1 MGSFF
6 TRRIFQLLLQAFLAA
21 TVIFFLIRL
30 VPGDPVRAILG
41 ENATEEQVQVVR
53 GQLGLNEPVYQQ
65 DVDYLGN
72 VVQGDFGKSVISGRP
87 VMTDIRLRLANTL
100 ELAIISV
107 IVSILLGLPLG
118 IIAALKANRAPD
130 VILSSTS
137 ALGLALPGF
146 VVGTVLL
153 LIFSLKLGWLP
164 LGRFVSFRD
173 DPVQHIKL
181 IILPVAT
188 LSASAIAV
196 VMRMTRSSMLEV
208 VRQDYIRT
216 ARAKGLME
224 RTVVMRHA
232 LRNSIN
238 PVISI
243 IGLELAAL
251 LGGTVI
257 VETIFNWPGLSSLL
271 ISGVRSRDYP
281 VIQGTV
287 LLICILTIVINLLV
301 DIAYGLLDPRIRHG

>member
-6 TRRIFQLLLQAFLAA
+6 TRRILQLLLQAFLAA

-53 GQLGLNEPVYQQ
+53 NQLGLNQPVYRQY
-65 DVDYLGN
+65 VEYLGN
-72 VVQGDFGKSVISGRP
+72 VAQGDFGKSVISGRP
-87 VMTDIRLRLANTL
+87 VMTDIRLRLGNTL

-107 IVSILLGLPLG
+107 IVSILVGIPLG

-130 VILSSTS
+130 VILSSGS

-153 LIFSLKLGWLP
+153 LVFSLKLGWLP

-181 IILPVAT
+181 IILPVVT

-224 RTVVMRHA
+224 RTVVLRHA

-281 VIQGTV
+281 VVQGTV
-287 LLICILTIVINLLV
+287 LLICILTIVINLVV
-301 DIAYGLLDPRIRHG
+301 DVTYGLLDPRIRHG

>member
-65 DVDYLGN
+65 YVEYLGN

-87 VMTDIRLRLANTL
+87 VMTDIRLRLGNTL

-107 IVSILLGLPLG
+107 IVSILLGIPLG

-224 RTVVMRHA
+224 RTVVVRHA

-281 VIQGTV
+281 VVQGTV

-301 DIAYGLLDPRIRHG
+301 DVTYGLLDPRIRHG

>member
-30 VPGDPVRAILG
+30 VPGDPVRAVLG

-53 GQLGLNEPVYQQ
+53 GQLGLDEPVYQQ
-65 DVDYLGN
+65 YVEYLGN

-87 VMTDIRLRLANTL
+87 VMTDIRLRLGNTL

-107 IVSILLGLPLG
+107 IVSILLGIPLG

-224 RTVVMRHA
+224 RTVVVRHA

-281 VIQGTV
+281 VVQGTV

-301 DIAYGLLDPRIRHG
+301 DVTYGLLDPRIRHG

>member
-65 DVDYLGN
+65 YVDYLGN

-87 VMTDIRLRLANTL
+87 VMTDIRLRLGNTL
-100 ELAIISV
+100 ELALISV
-107 IVSILLGLPLG
+107 IVSILLGIPLG

-224 RTVVMRHA
+224 RTVVVRHA

>member
-53 GQLGLNEPVYQQ
+53 GQLGLDEPVYQQ
-65 DVDYLGN
+65 YVEYLGN

-87 VMTDIRLRLANTL
+87 VMTDIRLRLGNTL

-107 IVSILLGLPLG
+107 IVSILLGIPLG

-224 RTVVMRHA
+224 RTVVVRHA

-281 VIQGTV
+281 VVQGTV

-301 DIAYGLLDPRIRHG
+301 DVTYGLLDPRIRHG